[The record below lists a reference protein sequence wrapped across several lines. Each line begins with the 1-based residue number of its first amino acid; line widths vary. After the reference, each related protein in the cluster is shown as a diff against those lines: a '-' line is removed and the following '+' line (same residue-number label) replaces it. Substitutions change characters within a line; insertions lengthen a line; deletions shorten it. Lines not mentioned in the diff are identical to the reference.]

1 MVGQRNW
8 TLLTKDKQMRY
19 SFLERRAL
27 QRYKV
32 REFVFAS
39 GDLSGQEMA
48 EALVAAAAKMRSV
61 IGSTR
66 PPFVAAITKA
76 GNVHVRWPKPSLK

>member
-1 MVGQRNW
+1 MGEKKW

-32 REFVFAS
+32 KEFVFAS

-48 EALVAAAAKMRSV
+48 EALVAAAGKMRSV
-61 IGSTR
+61 NGSTT
-66 PPFVAAITKA
+66 PPFVATITKA
-76 GNVHVRWPKPSLK
+76 GNVHLRWPKPNLK